1 MKIVHVNFS
10 DTKGGAAIA
19 VKRIHNLLLKN
30 NINSQI
36 VVSEKN
42 DDISNVFSLNKASE
56 NIKNI
61 IKTSLSRQLRYIYK
75 SKNKNTHSLNIISSK
90 NLA

>member
-30 NINSQI
+30 N
-36 VVSEKN
+36 N
-42 DDISNVFSLNKASE
+42 DKANTFISE
-56 NIKNI
+56 NGFRKELKWKPKITIKNLVKEMI
-61 IKTSLSRQLRYIYK
+61 DSELNQL
-75 SKNKNTHSLNIISSK
+75 N
-90 NLA
+90 